1 MEPKRSKYDTNPL
14 DPGVSESARNSF
26 ESTRPGPPTEE
37 VRGGETTSVGPPP
50 SEMAPNYELDA
61 PTRLIE
67 DKITSYPS
75 IFVPPKTPEYVNYEP
90 PRVSFASV
98 YQPPPVPPPGVYR
111 PPAVPAYSER
121 SRKVAG
127 LGIPEK
133 WAVVLPYL
141 PFYLAIII
149 AIIELLLVP
158 RTESR
163 TRFHASQALTLQI
176 GITAISTILGVGS
189 LFTERWTG
197 SGLFNLASFIFLIIA
212 MVRVFKGKPFAIPPL
227 DDWRKWFDE
236 KIKPRQK
243 AGLDGKL

>member
-1 MEPKRSKYDTNPL
+1 MEPKRTKYDTNPL
-14 DPGVSESARNSF
+14 DPSVSERASSSF
-26 ESTRPGPPTEE
+26 ESTRPTAE
-37 VRGGETTSVGPPP
+37 VRSGETSDVGPNQ
-50 SEMAPNYELDA
+50 SETQAYYELDA

-75 IFVPPKTPEYVNYEP
+75 VFVPPKTQEYANYEP
-90 PRVSFASV
+90 PRVSFESV
-98 YQPPPVPPPGVYR
+98 YQPPPVPPPSVYQ
-111 PPAVPAYSER
+111 PPLVPLYQER

-133 WAVVLPYL
+133 WAVLLPYL
-141 PFYLAIII
+141 PFYLAIVI

-176 GITAISTILGVGS
+176 GITAISTILGLGS

-212 MVRVFKGKPFAIPPL
+212 MVRVFKGKTFVIPPL

-236 KIKPRQK
+236 KIKPRKK

>member
-14 DPGVSESARNSF
+14 DADVSERARSSF
-26 ESTRPGPPTEE
+26 ESTRPGPLTEE
-37 VRGGETTSVGPPP
+37 VRGGETTSVGSNQ
-50 SEMAPNYELDA
+50 SEPMASYELDA

-75 IFVPPKTPEYVNYEP
+75 IFVPPKAQEYASYEP
-90 PRVSFASV
+90 PRVSFESV
-98 YQPPPVPPPGVYR
+98 YQPPPVPPPSIYR

-121 SRKVAG
+121 SHKVTG

-133 WAVVLPYL
+133 WAVLLPYL

-176 GITAISTILGVGS
+176 GITAISTMLGLGS

-212 MVRVFKGKPFAIPPL
+212 MIRVFKGKTFVIPPL
-227 DDWRKWFDE
+227 DDWRKWLDE
-236 KIKPRQK
+236 KIKPRHK
-243 AGLDGKL
+243 AGVDGKM